1 MGSLS
6 DVLVVGGGVFGMA
19 SALELRARG
28 HRVSVLESGPIPRP
42 LAASTDIAKV
52 VRVEYGGDQEYM
64 TLAERAREGWL
75 RWNAEIFNE
84 PLYHEIGLL
93 KLTRAPMSPGT
104 YEYENYRSLL
114 ARGYE
119 LERLTQR
126 DIAQRFLSEL
136 YVDGYL
142 NPVRLRHSD

>member
-19 SALELRARG
+19 SALELRAR
-28 HRVSVLESGPIPRP
+28 
-42 LAASTDIAKV
+42 
-52 VRVEYGGDQEYM
+52 
-64 TLAERAREGWL
+64 EGWL
-75 RWNAEIFNE
+75 RWNAEIFDE
-84 PLYHEIGLL
+84 PLYHEIDLL

-126 DIAQRFLSEL
+126 DIAQRFPAWNSEL